1 MTPASAAGRHAAAI
15 HESILMQMSDGVLT
29 IDLSGTIVSLNPAAG
44 AILGLDPGQ
53 ALGRPFAEIFLVE
66 PCFEALTELILKA
79 IYEAETTH
87 SEELE
92 LKRGGDARS
101 LSVSTTFLRTSA
113 EEGGERIGVI
123 AVLRDIT
130 AERRRQRLQRLFGEY
145 LDPRIIRRLVDQ
157 AQELELGSR
166 TEVTVS
172 FLDLEGFTGLAER
185 LAAPALMRFL
195 NAYIATMAR
204 PIGDRSGVTD
214 KYIGD
219 AIMAFWGPPFTASG
233 VHAAEACAAALEQRA
248 KLPEFRETLQADPA
262 LALVARKL
270 EMRAGLATG
279 DVVMGSIGSARAR
292 NYTVIGDTVNLA
304 ARLEAANKALGTRIL
319 VSEAT
324 REAAGD
330 TFAFRAV
337 DILRV
342 RGRSRLEPVFE
353 LVAERAALEPASARL
368 IERFALGLDAYR
380 SRDWAAARSAFQA
393 CREIAPD
400 DGPSGVFLQRLVAL
414 ERRQPPESWDGS
426 WALEDGASHPA
437 C

>member
-1 MTPASAAGRHAAAI
+1 MTPATAAGRHTAAI

-29 IDLSGTIVSLNPAAG
+29 IDLSGIVVSLNPAAG
-44 AILGLDPGQ
+44 AILGLDP
-53 ALGRPFAEIFLVE
+53 AEVLGRPFAETFLVE
-66 PCFEALTELILKA
+66 PCFETLTELVLKA
-79 IYEAETTH
+79 IYEAETIH

-92 LKRGGDARS
+92 LERGGLMRS
-101 LSVSTTFLRTSA
+101 LSVSTTFLTTPS

-172 FLDLEGFTGLAER
+172 FLDLEGFTGLSER
-185 LAAPALMRFL
+185 LAAPALVRFL
-195 NAYIATMAR
+195 NTYIATMAR

-219 AIMAFWGPPFTASG
+219 AIMAFWGPPFTPPSR
-233 VHAAEACAAALEQRA
+233 HAAEACAAALEQRA
-248 KLPEFRETLQADPA
+248 RLPAFREALRADA
-262 LALVARKL
+262 ELAGVASGL

-279 DVVMGSIGSARAR
+279 GVVMGSIGSTRAR
-292 NYTVIGDTVNLA
+292 NYTVVGDPVNLA

-319 VSEAT
+319 VAEAT

-330 TFAFRAV
+330 LFAFRAV

-342 RGRSRLEPVFE
+342 RGRSRPEPVFE
-353 LVAERAALEPASARL
+353 LMAPDAASDAASARL
-368 IERFALGLDAYR
+368 IERFELGLGAYR
-380 SRDWAAARSAFQA
+380 GRDWDLARRSFRS
-393 CREIAPD
+393 CLDLAPE
-400 DGPSGVFLQRLVAL
+400 DGPSSVFLRRLELL
-414 ERRQPPESWDGS
+414 ERHPPSESWDGS
-426 WALEDGASHPA
+426 WSVVDGADRSA
-437 C
+437 G